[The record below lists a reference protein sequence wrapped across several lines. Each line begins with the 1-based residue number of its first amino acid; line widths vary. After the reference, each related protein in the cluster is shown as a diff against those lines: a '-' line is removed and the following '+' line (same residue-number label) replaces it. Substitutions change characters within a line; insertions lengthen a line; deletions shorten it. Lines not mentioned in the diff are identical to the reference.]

1 VLFACTQRNISY
13 CSAPPSGRME
23 QVEHGTFRSR
33 PPAGAGVGSAAVSE
47 GGVCKYAVSISEYHM
62 K

>member
-1 VLFACTQRNISY
+1 MLFACTQRNISY
-13 CSAPPSGRME
+13 CSAPPSGWME

-47 GGVCKYAVSISEYHM
+47 GGGSLSMQSVFLNIT
-62 K
+62 

>member
-1 VLFACTQRNISY
+1 MLFACTQRNISY
-13 CSAPPSGRME
+13 CSAPPSGWME

-47 GGVCKYAVSISEYHM
+47 GGGGL
-62 K
+62 